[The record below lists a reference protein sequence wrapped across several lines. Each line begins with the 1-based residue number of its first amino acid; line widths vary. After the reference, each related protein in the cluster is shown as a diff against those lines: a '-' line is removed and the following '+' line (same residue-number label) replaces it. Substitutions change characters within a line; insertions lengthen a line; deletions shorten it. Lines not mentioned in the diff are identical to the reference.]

1 MTQAGS
7 SGEGDAAG
15 RADFVYGFAGWP
27 GFVGGSGQDDMAFG
41 EALQQALKE
50 YAGTV
55 CLVSHDIEF
64 VENVASTIIAMRPL
78 SIKKYY
84 GDYEYYQQKLSEEG
98 YAELEDKS
106 DTGDKSLNLS
116 KERRKE
122 RARLRQELQGEK
134 KAAEKAVSASE
145 SALERLEAEKA
156 GLIQQTLN
164 QQVSDYAALNRRL
177 YEVQIEI
184 DNVSAAWET
193 AAARLE
199 EILRINAE
207 IHAE

>member
-1 MTQAGS
+1 
-7 SGEGDAAG
+7 
-15 RADFVYGFAGWP
+15 
-27 GFVGGSGQDDMAFG
+27 
-41 EALQQALKE
+41 
-50 YAGTV
+50 
-55 CLVSHDIEF
+55 
-64 VENVASTIIAMRPL
+64 MRPL

-156 GLIQQTLN
+156 GLIHQTLN